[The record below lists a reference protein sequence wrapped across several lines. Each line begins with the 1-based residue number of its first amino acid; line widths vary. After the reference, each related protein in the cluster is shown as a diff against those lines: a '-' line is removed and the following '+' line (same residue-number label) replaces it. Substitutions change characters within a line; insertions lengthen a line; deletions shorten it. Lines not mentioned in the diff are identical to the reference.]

1 MSLVK
6 QHDHP
11 HARQLTNILH
21 PLAGMH
27 PNPHSLAPH
36 FGSGS
41 GDKNET
47 GNVVYDPN
55 VARKNN
61 NNNTDVVSKND
72 TNVIS
77 RNDADVVSKN
87 DRDVISRND
96 ADVVSKNDID
106 VATIRDSTFGND
118 SVVTDNVSG
127 LAS

>member
-36 FGSGS
+36 FGSES

-61 NNNTDVVSKND
+61 NNNNT
-72 TNVIS
+72 
-77 RNDADVVSKN
+77 DVVSKN

-106 VATIRDSTFGND
+106 VATIRDSTVGNI